1 MKTRNIFLAVLAASA
16 LFFSCEKPQPDGPD
30 GPDIPGQVV
39 TFPEVVKNFE
49 VKPGETLT
57 IKFTPAKDWSVSVPS
72 ENLQW
77 FWIADGSF
85 KFDKLSGK
93 ASEKEVTVMIGVS
106 ETEEFDTN
114 RSCDVTLTIGD
125 ESKVIAQ
132 YMRPAKERTLAVY
145 MPEGTEEVEA
155 VTVDWSAEE
164 AGFRA
169 TLRVESNYEWTVTY
183 PEWLTVNVPEKTVGV
198 VDLVMTGESLEEVS
212 GKLQF
217 KAGDAVIKE
226 ITVSLPSCKGMD
238 IHMAQIEDG
247 EFKYADGG
255 EYLWTEN
262 AVEEVVLAW
271 RGSDFRMPVKIS
283 SKCEWTVDFPQWLT
297 AELPE
302 KTAGEINLTLLGV
315 PSKYPL
321 EDTSDKIV
329 FKYGETVIHEVKVT
343 IPGCKDIMSFS
354 LDMALTELDFN
365 AAGEV
370 MTSTGYADVDVTAS
384 VFGTSK
390 VEVRAIEY
398 VNGRYMVEKPVD
410 WMTITLSAF
419 NTAADAPV
427 LQDREVKITVTE
439 NNSEERKAVLLFI
452 PHSLA
457 GNAEAAFNQ
466 DKTALK
472 DEYKQYA
479 VAVSQLSNKF
489 VITMNSAEATMNEAG
504 VTFEEASADKKSELA
519 AAFGATDQVY
529 VLTYDNIYAIDEAR
543 MSMTRAYASVK
554 VFDDNKTDKSA
565 VNDFWLAFNGEET
578 NNAGV
583 VEMYFNSDPDMLPEL
598 PAVPSTGYVV
608 FYDTDGSVLA
618 IIECVSPC
626 KEEEVVTPPE
636 LGENDIIDEYG
647 NIYFENTSY
656 FSDPEAAA
664 AAGAKLYQVR
674 SGVYFDQYKE
684 NECPILILEYSSV
697 DTEVEITLPSKTAF
711 WQVMPYKYRDF
722 ITMNGNTMVDTE
734 GMLFDSEIT
743 DKVRIHMSEDVAL
756 NKADIESNSKDS
768 PAGLKVLF
776 HKNMGTASPFVVIFC
791 RLNLSE

>member
-1 MKTRNIFLAVLAASA
+1 
-16 LFFSCEKPQPDGPD
+16 
-30 GPDIPGQVV
+30 
-39 TFPEVVKNFE
+39 
-49 VKPGETLT
+49 
-57 IKFTPAKDWSVSVPS
+57 
-72 ENLQW
+72 
-77 FWIADGSF
+77 
-85 KFDKLSGK
+85 
-93 ASEKEVTVMIGVS
+93 
-106 ETEEFDTN
+106 
-114 RSCDVTLTIGD
+114 
-125 ESKVIAQ
+125 
-132 YMRPAKERTLAVY
+132 
-145 MPEGTEEVEA
+145 
-155 VTVDWSAEE
+155 
-164 AGFRA
+164 
-169 TLRVESNYEWTVTY
+169 
-183 PEWLTVNVPEKTVGV
+183 
-198 VDLVMTGESLEEVS
+198 
-212 GKLQF
+212 
-217 KAGDAVIKE
+217 
-226 ITVSLPSCKGMD
+226 
-238 IHMAQIEDG
+238 
-247 EFKYADGG
+247 
-255 EYLWTEN
+255 
-262 AVEEVVLAW
+262 
-271 RGSDFRMPVKIS
+271 
-283 SKCEWTVDFPQWLT
+283 
-297 AELPE
+297 
-302 KTAGEINLTLLGV
+302 
-315 PSKYPL
+315 L

-384 VFGTSK
+384 VFGTSR

-427 LQDREVKITVTE
+427 LQDREVRITVTE

-504 VTFEEASADKKSELA
+504 ATFEEASADKKSELA

-529 VLTYDNIYAIDEAR
+529 VLTYDNIYALDEAR

-554 VFDDNKTDKSA
+554 VFDDSKTDQSA

-776 HKNMGTASPFVVIFC
+776 HKDMGNASPFVVIFC